1 MIHGLTDQL
10 LVVSYLPIQAFVH
23 SIITNLTLLTL
34 AKALVLNERKVTTFC
49 YKNILRK
56 IALKRISLSGCSGES
71 RSVV

>member
-34 AKALVLNERKVTTFC
+34 AKALVLNERKVTTFA
-49 YKNILRK
+49 IK
-56 IALKRISLSGCSGES
+56 IFLGKLL
-71 RSVV
+71 

>member
-34 AKALVLNERKVTTFC
+34 AKALVLNEHKVTTFA
-49 YKNILRK
+49 IK
-56 IALKRISLSGCSGES
+56 IFLGKLL
-71 RSVV
+71 